1 MISEYHYRIRDTK
14 LAFILCV
21 TAERQKTWR
30 VKPKKPSAESG
41 LKTYRFA
48 QQHKEGSESS

>member
-48 QQHKEGSESS
+48 QQLKEGSESS